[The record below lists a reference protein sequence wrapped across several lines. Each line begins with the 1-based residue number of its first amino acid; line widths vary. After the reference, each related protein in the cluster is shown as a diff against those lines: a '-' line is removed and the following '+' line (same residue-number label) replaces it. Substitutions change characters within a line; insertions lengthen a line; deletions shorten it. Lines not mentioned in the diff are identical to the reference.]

1 MKKLVR
7 LSVLSLALA
16 GAASLGTAN
25 AQTGVP
31 VGGGCPLFYCA
42 EAQVIFH
49 CCPETQNCAKIC
61 EDLAGG
67 GSES

>member
-7 LSVLSLALA
+7 LSALAVALA
-16 GAASLGTAN
+16 GAAALGTAD
-25 AQTGVP
+25 AQIQP
-31 VGGGCPLFYCA
+31 PGGCPLWYCA

-49 CCPETQNCAKIC
+49 CCPETQDCVQIC